1 MTKNHTLITVVSFG
15 AAFGAAF
22 LLPMSANAQR
32 GTDPNMGHFYMARQQ
47 VTITDDGPLINNKM
61 QQAAPPGA
69 QGALPPGVQQGLP
82 TARWSQYAPTENAP
96 SLSTSLPK
104 VVNGVPPKMAPGG
117 PAGQRGKAGKLG
129 LVHPKGPATPVAKA
143 PQGPAT
149 YAPYK
154 QFSPEA
160 AITGASDAQSS
171 GNVKGDVLHWARRAH
186 QGL

>member
-1 MTKNHTLITVVSFG
+1 
-15 AAFGAAF
+15 
-22 LLPMSANAQR
+22 
-32 GTDPNMGHFYMARQQ
+32 MGHFYMARQQ
-47 VTITDDGPLINNKM
+47 ITITDDGPVINNKM

-82 TARWSQYAPTENAP
+82 AARWTQYSSTDNP

-104 VVNGVPPKMAPGG
+104 VINGVPPKMAPGQ
-117 PAGQRGKAGKLG
+117 AGAKGKAGKLA
-129 LVHPKGPATPVAKA
+129 VAQAKRAATPVAKA

-154 QFSPEA
+154 QFSPDG
-160 AITGASDAQSS
+160 AISGASAAQSS

-186 QGL
+186 AGL

>member
-1 MTKNHTLITVVSFG
+1 
-15 AAFGAAF
+15 
-22 LLPMSANAQR
+22 
-32 GTDPNMGHFYMARQQ
+32 MARQQ
-47 VTITDDGPLINNKM
+47 ITITDDGPLINNKM

-82 TARWSQYAPTENAP
+82 AARWSQYAPADNP

-104 VVNGVPPKMAPGG
+104 VVNGVPPKMALGQT
-117 PAGQRGKAGKLG
+117 GQRGKAGKLA
-129 LVHPKGPATPVAKA
+129 VAHAKGPTAPVAKA
-143 PQGPAT
+143 PQGPAA

-154 QFSPEA
+154 QFSPDA
-160 AITGASDAQSS
+160 AITGAANAESS

>member
-1 MTKNHTLITVVSFG
+1 MTKNHTLYIAVVSFG
-15 AAFGAAF
+15 AAL
-22 LLPMSANAQR
+22 LLPLAANAQR
-32 GTDPNMGHFYMARQQ
+32 GSDPNMGHFYMARQQ

-82 TARWSQYAPTENAP
+82 TARWSQYAPTDNP

-104 VVNGVPPKMAPGG
+104 VVNGVPPKMAPGQTG
-117 PAGQRGKAGKLG
+117 AKGKAGKLG
-129 LVHPKGPATPVAKA
+129 VARAKAPTAPVAKGI
-143 PQGPAT
+143 PQPAA

-154 QFSPEA
+154 KFSPDG
-160 AITGASDAQSS
+160 AISGASDAQSS

-186 QGL
+186 NGL